1 MKKILTGLQPT
12 GVITLGNYIGAIKQ
26 MVEYQN
32 DYDSYIFVADLHSLT
47 VLNDENNIKENT
59 KSLIALYLACGIEP
73 KKNTI
78 FIQSENE
85 YHTNLAWILEC
96 HTYFGELSRMHQFKE
111 KSKKNTNFSA
121 GLFTY
126 PVLMAADILLYD
138 ADLVPVGVDQKQH
151 VEIARDIAIRFNK
164 KYGDTFTVPDC
175 LISESGTKI
184 MDLVNPDKK
193 MSKSAENKKG
203 VIFLLDSESEIR
215 KKIASATTDSEMK
228 VKYDKENK
236 PGISNLISIYSS
248 LKNVPIK
255 QVEEE
260 FKDSNYGNFKKA
272 VADVVVETLS
282 AIQDK
287 YNYYINSDC
296 IDKIL
301 DENLEKVRK
310 IAKEKYDLV
319 KSRISIGR

>member
-1 MKKILTGLQPT
+1 
-12 GVITLGNYIGAIKQ
+12 
-26 MVEYQN
+26 
-32 DYDSYIFVADLHSLT
+32 
-47 VLNDENNIKENT
+47 
-59 KSLIALYLACGIEP
+59 
-73 KKNTI
+73 
-78 FIQSENE
+78 
-85 YHTNLAWILEC
+85 
-96 HTYFGELSRMHQFKE
+96 
-111 KSKKNTNFSA
+111 
-121 GLFTY
+121 
-126 PVLMAADILLYD
+126 
-138 ADLVPVGVDQKQH
+138 
-151 VEIARDIAIRFNK
+151 
-164 KYGDTFTVPDC
+164 
-175 LISESGTKI
+175 
-184 MDLVNPDKK
+184 
-193 MSKSAENKKG
+193 
-203 VIFLLDSESEIR
+203 
-215 KKIASATTDSEMK
+215 MK